1 MADKDYKTPKDYPKI
16 TNQNNQPAD
25 SATINTRQNSSD
37 VITPRSISA
46 PSLMQQKQNDQHQ
59 QITNNYR
66 SQGVMSAFHQPT
78 YPFSFVPNQH
88 QNSYR
93 PTAAPILARPPNM
106 TSLPQNN
113 PGVFNGQI
121 NAHLLSYQQPQ
132 FPYRQNYGQYNS
144 QHVIKPLPKPF
155 SASRSYFN
163 HHNMQNQSTPVT
175 FDIWR
180 NTGRF
185 LAPTM
190 YPSQSFVV
198 NSNEVRLQT
207 PNRKS
212 GAFTSS
218 KTKRNNDLM
227 QKSSNIQR
235 KRPKYT
241 KASINRFNQGL
252 NQSATQ
258 RPIQQPRLSA
268 FDNQNNIKRL
278 QAQNKRLYPSLS
290 TNQTK
295 ADTSYQQ
302 NPNKLIPQSSTLS
315 TLTASPTSPLDL
327 IQQVPSVPTYLLA
340 FHDHLRVLAEQN
352 NKTARSILSVW
363 EPYGID
369 HQNKLSVDKLQI
381 RHQGERLFS
390 EEFIKLISDI
400 APLHD
405 ESLEIQQISDQFL
418 KTYKNHQLMSTEL
431 LNVLQKKQETRYEK
445 INLFNTLLFHFLRD
459 EYQEK
464 QFIKR

>member
-1 MADKDYKTPKDYPKI
+1 M
-16 TNQNNQPAD
+16 
-25 SATINTRQNSSD
+25 
-37 VITPRSISA
+37 
-46 PSLMQQKQNDQHQ
+46 
-59 QITNNYR
+59 
-66 SQGVMSAFHQPT
+66 
-78 YPFSFVPNQH
+78 
-88 QNSYR
+88 
-93 PTAAPILARPPNM
+93 
-106 TSLPQNN
+106 
-113 PGVFNGQI
+113 
-121 NAHLLSYQQPQ
+121 
-132 FPYRQNYGQYNS
+132 
-144 QHVIKPLPKPF
+144 
-155 SASRSYFN
+155 
-163 HHNMQNQSTPVT
+163 
-175 FDIWR
+175 
-180 NTGRF
+180 
-185 LAPTM
+185 
-190 YPSQSFVV
+190 
-198 NSNEVRLQT
+198 
-207 PNRKS
+207 
-212 GAFTSS
+212 
-218 KTKRNNDLM
+218 
-227 QKSSNIQR
+227 
-235 KRPKYT
+235 
-241 KASINRFNQGL
+241 
-252 NQSATQ
+252 
-258 RPIQQPRLSA
+258 SA

-381 RHQGERLFS
+381 RYQGERLFS
-390 EEFIKLISDI
+390 EEFIELISDI